1 MQENVTKTKYNIK
14 KGSQKKKKKKKN
26 NSLKCLILNPP
37 IDHSRDIINKIEIN
51 ILKDKVNLR
60 CLIVKYVI
68 NRKKVKVSTLR
79 ENKI

>member
-14 KGSQKKKKKKKN
+14 KGSQKKNKNKN

-79 ENKI
+79 EKKI